1 MKEEERKDTRKTA
14 KKIIKLAKKHPTW
27 YTDYEVQYAKLIR
40 KSLKKKN
47 YATSETN
54 NSDSQ
59 SGGNDGLRGES
70 QQPKQPRQSKREW
83 IAKVLHKAW
92 SLVRF
97 RTGTHDSGDRDYQR
111 TGSSNPSS

>member
-1 MKEEERKDTRKTA
+1 MEESQRKETRKTA
-14 KKIIKLAKKHPTW
+14 KKIIKLAKKHPEW

-70 QQPKQPRQSKREW
+70 QQPEEPRQPKRSW
-83 IAKVLHKAW
+83 FTKVLHKAR
-92 SLVRF
+92 SLV
-97 RTGTHDSGDRDYQR
+97 GI
-111 TGSSNPSS
+111 